1 LYHLAYNTFNT
12 KPPHIS
18 SGNILSDRNADIID
32 LKNAVSPI
40 TMFARTYS
48 IQNNIGYSNTLDR
61 LVALKEKQILTE
73 TTADEI
79 IYSYN
84 FLMKLRFR
92 NQADLLK
99 NNLPLSNSMNIKKL
113 IELELYLLKKV
124 LLVIPEIQNRIKT
137 DFRITN

>member
-1 LYHLAYNTFNT
+1 
-12 KPPHIS
+12 
-18 SGNILSDRNADIID
+18 
-32 LKNAVSPI
+32 
-40 TMFARTYS
+40 
-48 IQNNIGYSNTLDR
+48 